1 MFLLSIFFVPFTSLS
16 PSPSFNSK
24 LFSNTLNGISC
35 SKSNLPSSGVS
46 SPPRSP
52 RRLRSTR
59 CCFGAAPS
67 SAATAAWLLF
77 RSRGAAT
84 AKPNKNN
91 EDKSFKHNIFMVVG
105 DLL

>member
-59 CCFGAAPS
+59 CCFGAGAAPS
-67 SAATAAWLLF
+67 SAAWLLF